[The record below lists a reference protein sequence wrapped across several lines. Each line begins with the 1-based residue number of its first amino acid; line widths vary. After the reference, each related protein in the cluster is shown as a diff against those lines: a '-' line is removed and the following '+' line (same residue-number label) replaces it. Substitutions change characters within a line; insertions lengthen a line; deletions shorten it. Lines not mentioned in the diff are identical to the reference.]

1 MAYAIVRT
9 DLMSGTRNPADIVNV
24 KYSPSGTDAAI
35 ENGHVV
41 LLGALDTSERDVF
54 VGATP
59 ARDSALSKCVL
70 IATPEVMADERMKNL
85 NEFINP
91 AGAISRGYYM
101 RSGNV
106 FSVTADALTNSTG
119 GTIAVGDF
127 VELQAATEFKV
138 VKSTEGVT
146 SGSTEVGKI
155 IAIEG
160 DYYVIRVS

>member
-24 KYSPSGTDAAI
+24 KYSPSGTDTAI

-59 ARDSALSKCVL
+59 SRNSDLSKCVL
-70 IATPEVMADERMKNL
+70 IATPEVEADERKKNL
-85 NEFINP
+85 NEFRNA
-91 AGAISRGYYM
+91 AGAICRGYYM

-106 FSVTADALTNSTG
+106 FSVTADALTNGTG
-119 GTIAVGDF
+119 GTIAIGDI
-127 VELQAATEFKV
+127 VELQDGTKFKV
-138 VKSTEGVT
+138 VAAGTGSTEG
-146 SGSTEVGKI
+146 STPVGNI
-155 IAIEG
+155 YTIEG